1 MEHSDRLPV
10 SPSLVPTLVGA
21 RVVEPI
27 QPGEPR
33 LLWLCAVSLGVGVA
47 AAFIARLLGALIG
60 LLTNLCFHGRFST
73 QLASPVG
80 HSLGLAVVA
89 VPVVGGLV
97 VGCMARFGS
106 AAIRGHGIPEA
117 MEQVLR
123 NASRIPA
130 RLIWLKPLSAAV
142 AIGTGGPFG
151 AEGPIIATGGAFG
164 SVVGQWLRTT
174 GLERKTLLAAGAA
187 AGMAAT
193 FGTPVAAV
201 LLAVELLLFE
211 FHLRSLVPVVV
222 ASVAAAALR
231 IAWVGAEP
239 FFPIPPLA
247 PPGLEAMAIYTV
259 LGAALGLVAVGVTR
273 AVYAV
278 EDTFE
283 RLPIHWM
290 WWPALG
296 GVVVGLVGFV
306 APRTLGVGY
315 ENITEI
321 ISGEMALRAV
331 LVLSALKLVSWLVAL
346 GSGTSGG
353 TLAPLFTI
361 GGGAGFA
368 LASAA
373 QALLPAAGVDLRVAA
388 VVGMAALFAGASRA
402 FLASV
407 LFAFET
413 TLEPHTLL
421 PLLAGCGLAYLVSSL
436 RMPTTIMTEK
446 IARRGVRVPSHYSAD
461 FLEQI
466 PARDAASLPAVT
478 VRAGD
483 PVEAVQTWLASGAPG
498 TRHQGFPVVDQ
509 SGQLVGVVTQ
519 REILETAAPAASVAD
534 LVRMAPVVVREDD
547 SLRDAADLMATAD
560 VGRLPVISR
569 DGRALIGILTR
580 SDLVSAH
587 RHRLADAHSPRK
599 RE

>member
-1 MEHSDRLPV
+1 MGPALA
-10 SPSLVPTLVGA
+10 GA
-21 RVVEPI
+21 RVVERVDPA
-27 QPGEPR
+27 GEPR
-33 LLWLCAVSLGVGVA
+33 LLWLCAASLGVGIA
-47 AAFIARLLGALIG
+47 ATFIARALGALIG
-60 LLTNLCFHGRFST
+60 LLTNFSFHG
-73 QLASPVG
+73 QLSMEHASPVG

-89 VPVVGGLV
+89 VPVAGGIV
-97 VGCMARFGS
+97 VGFMARFGS

-123 NASRIPA
+123 NGSRVPA
-130 RLIWLKPLSAAV
+130 RLTWLKPLSAAV

-151 AEGPIIATGGAFG
+151 AEGPIIATGGALG
-164 SVVGQWLRTT
+164 SVVGQWLQTS
-174 GLERKTLLAAGAA
+174 GVERKTLLAAGAA

-211 FHLRSLVPVVV
+211 FRLRSLVPVVV
-222 ASVAAAALR
+222 ASATAATLR

-239 FFPIPPLA
+239 FFPIPPLS
-247 PPGLEAMAIYTV
+247 PPGLGAMAFYTV
-259 LGAALGLVAVGVTR
+259 MGAAVGLAAVGVTR

-278 EDTFE
+278 EDAFE
-283 RLPIHWM
+283 HLPVHWM

-296 GVVVGLVGFV
+296 GLVVGLVGLV
-306 APRTLGVGY
+306 EPRTFGVGY

-331 LVLSALKLVSWLVAL
+331 LVLSALKLVSWLIAL

-361 GGGAGFA
+361 GGGAGLA
-368 LASAA
+368 LGAAA
-373 QALLPAAGVDLRVAA
+373 QAVMPAAGVDVRLAA

-413 TLEPHTLL
+413 TLESHTLL
-421 PLLAGCGLAYLVSSL
+421 PLLAGCGVAYLVSGL

-446 IARRGVRVPSHYSAD
+446 IARRGIRVPSHYSAD

-466 PARDAASLPAVT
+466 SARDGASRPAVT

-483 PVEAVQTWLASGAPG
+483 PVRTVQAWLASDEPG
-498 TRHQGFPVVDQ
+498 TGHQGFPVVDE

-519 REILETAAPAASVAD
+519 REILGTADPTASVAD
-534 LVRMAPVVVREDD
+534 LVRMAPVAVREDD
-547 SLRDAADLMATAD
+547 SLRDAADLMAAAD

-580 SDLVSAH
+580 SDLVTAH
-587 RHRLADAHSPRK
+587 RHRLADAHPPRQLVPSS
-599 RE
+599 RRRLG